1 MMNHWERIMARKFW
15 LIGRVKNPNLDFC
28 IYFSVEGKKYFECP
42 DKYGAFVRPTSVTVG
57 DFPVVD
63 LEEL

>member
-1 MMNHWERIMARKFW
+1 

-28 IYFSVEGKKYFECP
+28 IYFSVEGKKYFECT
-42 DKYGAFVRPTSVTVG
+42 DKYGAFVRPSSVTVG
-57 DFPVVD
+57 DFPEVD

>member
-1 MMNHWERIMARKFW
+1 MLSFFVVSINF
-15 LIGRVKNPNLDFC
+15 N

-42 DKYGAFVRPTSVTVG
+42 DKYGAFVRPSAVTVG
-57 DFPVVD
+57 DFPEVD